1 MTLNPKKKVLD
12 SKHFSDA
19 SKKRWAME
27 KTRKVE
33 KLAGSIDKLL
43 TKTKEEKLSQIETA
57 EKVAKFIVNKK
68 K

>member
-1 MTLNPKKKVLD
+1 MTFTPKKKVLD

-33 KLAGSIDKLL
+33 KLAGSIDKVL
-43 TKTKEEKLSQIETA
+43 TKAKLEGLSQIETA
-57 EKVAKFIVNKK
+57 ERVAKFIVNKK